1 MCTYAHFLCTA
12 QLVFLVHISPA
23 PRRDHIYVF
32 FFPPRAAEF
41 IGRSSAKLFISR
53 AKCVLLKTDPGLVCA
68 FDEFCVRCMNYFMG
82 SCHASR
88 PDKAIKCF
96 NVCVWPNGETPF
108 WCTRLMSLAGRGKPQ
123 IYSNSNRASQTAV
136 FQFLCEPVKSCVRHS
151 RRRMYMQ
158 QNKSMTT
165 KLIPDFF

>member
-1 MCTYAHFLCTA
+1 MPTFCARPSSFFSFIFHR
-12 QLVFLVHISPA
+12 

-108 WCTRLMSLAGRGKPQ
+108 WCTRLMSLAADGENRKFIQ
-123 IYSNSNRASQTAV
+123 IQTVPLKLQYFNFSAHLSKLV
-136 FQFLCEPVKSCVRHS
+136 LDILDAGCTC
-151 RRRMYMQ
+151 
-158 QNKSMTT
+158 NKRN
-165 KLIPDFF
+165 L